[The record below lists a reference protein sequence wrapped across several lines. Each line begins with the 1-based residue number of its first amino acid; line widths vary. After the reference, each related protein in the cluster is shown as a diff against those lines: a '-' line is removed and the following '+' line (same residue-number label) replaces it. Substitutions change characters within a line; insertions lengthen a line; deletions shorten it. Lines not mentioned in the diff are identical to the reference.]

1 MSVSVESAADKVKQ
15 GEGGGAKGGGGASG
29 GGGGS
34 ATLKGADYASG
45 AASLE
50 PKAEDEHGHSHG
62 AEPEPGKADAA
73 KAPERTDGADIPVD
87 VRTSVL
93 GKLEALPRSKA
104 TLDNIKKAKGNLDFP
119 IKWSKQ
125 GTFHSSGSVFIRST
139 STEDSW
145 VGSLAHELVHLET
158 FVTGNAANPKTDAKD
173 KFVEKKMEDE
183 INAQAACYIAL
194 MQKGEKSNGS
204 QAGYDDWIPW
214 VGKNHA
220 DLVKAKKWSEIEVA
234 AKAWI
239 KGKYKSEWVTNN
251 TKENYYTYWGN
262 HWDKVNAKK

>member
-1 MSVSVESAADKVKQ
+1 MSVSVESAADKTKKD
-15 GEGGGAKGGGGASG
+15 GGGAAAGGGGGASAG
-29 GGGGS
+29 GT
-34 ATLKGADYASG
+34 AAQKGADYAGG

-50 PKAEDEHGHSHG
+50 PAGEQEQARG
-62 AEPEPGKADAA
+62 AEPGPDKASGD
-73 KAPERTDGADIPVD
+73 KAPERKDGDDIPAE
-87 VRTSVL
+87 VRKSL
-93 GKLEALPRSKA
+93 LEKLDALPRSKA

-125 GTFHSSGSVFIRST
+125 GTFHSSGSIFIRST

-158 FVTGNAANPKTDAKD
+158 FVTGAAADPKKDARD

-194 MQKGEKSNGS
+194 MQKGEKSNAS
-204 QAGYDDWIPW
+204 QAGYDQWTPW
-214 VGKNHA
+214 VGKEHA
-220 DLVKAKKWSEIEVA
+220 DLVTDKKWGEIEPI
-234 AKAWI
+234 AKTWI
-239 KGKYKSEWVTNN
+239 KDKYKSEWVTNN

-262 HWDKVNAKK
+262 HWDKMNAKK

>member
-1 MSVSVESAADKVKQ
+1 MSVSVESAADNVKE
-15 GEGGGAKGGGGASG
+15 GEGGAKGGGGASG
-29 GGGGS
+29 GGGGGS
-34 ATLKGADYASG
+34 AALKGVDYAGG

-50 PKAEDEHGHSHG
+50 PKSEDDHAHG
-62 AEPEPGKADAA
+62 AEPELGKADAA
-73 KAPERTDGADIPVD
+73 KAPERKDGEDIPAE
-87 VRTSVL
+87 VRKGL
-93 GKLEALPRSKA
+93 LEKLAALPRSAA

-158 FVTGNAANPKTDAKD
+158 FVTGNAADPKKDAKD

-183 INAQAACYIAL
+183 INAQAACYVAL
-194 MQKGEKSNGS
+194 MQKGEKKNGS
-204 QAGYDDWIPW
+204 QAGYDEWIPW
-214 VGKNHA
+214 VEKDHA
-220 DLVKAKKWSEIEVA
+220 DLVKNKKWGEIEPI
-234 AKAWI
+234 AKTWI
-239 KGKYKSEWVTNN
+239 TKKYKSEWVTNN
-251 TKENYYTYWGN
+251 TNENYYTYWGN